1 MAGGRGDG
9 VGGVTRLR
17 GERPCA
23 RARAPGPRV
32 RGREDEPGRRP
43 RSRVGCRGPGS
54 PSPPARFAGL
64 CPLTTLSGLC
74 RHRPVLRRPAWA
86 PATLC
91 GARALR
97 APSQGPAD
105 SGLLATVPASA
116 RASGLHETQSPAPG
130 PGPLPPNVAD
140 LPPVTSAQADS
151 EAQSQGLSQG
161 RQRGSPASPCVPRPA
176 VASQTTRDPWPCL
189 GVGLGGRSV
198 PSGCRDKRCDPLA
211 ATSPWPPRRPAA
223 RRLSVTAVTSLGAHS
238 DDTGQALHF

>member
-1 MAGGRGDG
+1 MGRPGRVGSWWTFTFIRSSAGASGRGVNAWERSHLNLHVCGVEFREERTNPGRPEDSPGPGAGGCGDG

-32 RGREDEPGRRP
+32 RGGEDEPGRRP
-43 RSRVGCRGPGS
+43 RSRVGCGGPGS

-64 CPLTTLSGLC
+64 CPLTTLLGLC
-74 RHRPVLRRPAWA
+74 RHRPVLRRPAWG

-161 RQRGSPASPCVPRPA
+161 RQ
-176 VASQTTRDPWPCL
+176 
-189 GVGLGGRSV
+189 
-198 PSGCRDKRCDPLA
+198 
-211 ATSPWPPRRPAA
+211 
-223 RRLSVTAVTSLGAHS
+223 
-238 DDTGQALHF
+238 

>member
-1 MAGGRGDG
+1 MGRPGRVGSWWTFTFIWSSAGASGRGVNAWERSHLNLHVCGVEFREERTNPGRPEDSPGPGAGGRGDG

-43 RSRVGCRGPGS
+43 RSRVGCGGPGS

-105 SGLLATVPASA
+105 SSLLATVPASA

-161 RQRGSPASPCVPRPA
+161 RQRGSLSSPRI
-176 VASQTTRDPWPCL
+176 PCS
-189 GVGLGGRSV
+189 R
-198 PSGCRDKRCDPLA
+198 
-211 ATSPWPPRRPAA
+211 
-223 RRLSVTAVTSLGAHS
+223 RRLPNHT
-238 DDTGQALHF
+238 